1 MWVLWCVKKTFT
13 QQQWIFL
20 GIKVLFNLKD
30 TQSYTVFSASE
41 VMERALTQQSV
52 EFPCAKRIFFVLRR
66 YTMLC
71 HLQRKWSDARK
82 GHSLHS
88 SSTHPLKQRSLS
100 RARRLK
106 ILFKIFARSNEAA
119 RCQVLAATWRLQFET
134 NVDANSFIKMKKSWE
149 VMQYMQTT

>member
-13 QQQWIFL
+13 QQQWSFL

-66 YTMLC
+66 YTMIY
-71 HLQRKWSDARK
+71 HLQRK
-82 GHSLHS
+82 
-88 SSTHPLKQRSLS
+88 
-100 RARRLK
+100 
-106 ILFKIFARSNEAA
+106 
-119 RCQVLAATWRLQFET
+119 
-134 NVDANSFIKMKKSWE
+134 
-149 VMQYMQTT
+149 